1 MVELGRADTWTGPR
15 SLNSAMWY
23 MVGPVSDVGVTAYTH
38 LKLCKWDTSGSAMT
52 KASKRSVQLNQ
63 ESRTNIFAVYGGAT
77 RIVES

>member
-38 LKLCKWDTSGSAMT
+38 LKLCEWDTSVSAMT
-52 KASKRSVQLNQ
+52 RASKHSVWLNH